1 MKKAI
6 FFLIVGILVIGG
18 VSGYF
23 FTRYY
28 LTHEGAPITVEIPKG
43 TPPKQIAE
51 ILKSKGV
58 IKSTLV
64 FRAWVKMSG
73 ADKIL
78 RSGTFELNKEIS
90 SIKAIWHLVNDS
102 GTPVYK
108 VTILEGW
115 RLEEIADELFKQ
127 GILENKETF
136 LQEAKRIKAEG
147 FLFPSTYKLPK
158 NMPPLEILRVMYQE
172 YEKNILPIINSEENT
187 TNLNEQEII
196 TLASIVER
204 EAVYNDERPKIAA
217 VYLNRLKIG
226 KRLEADPTVQYALG
240 YNDIEQRHWKKG
252 LTYTDLKFDSPYN
265 TYRYAGLPP
274 APIASPGA
282 NSVKAVLNPTPDFEA
297 LYFVADNA
305 GRHVFST
312 TYHQHLQTIKA
323 IRENK

>member
-1 MKKAI
+1 MKKFI
-6 FFLIVGILVIGG
+6 LFSFLGILIIGG
-18 VSGYF
+18 ISGFYF
-23 FTRYY
+23 IRYY
-28 LTHEGAPITVEIPKG
+28 LSHEGAPVTVEIPQG
-43 TPPKQIAE
+43 ATPKQIAE
-51 ILKSKGV
+51 ILKSNGV

-64 FRAWVKMSG
+64 FRTWVKMSDS
-73 ADKIL
+73 DKLL
-78 RSGTFELNKEIS
+78 RSGTFDLNKEIS

-115 RLEEIADELFKQ
+115 RLEEIADELLKQ
-127 GILENKETF
+127 GILEEKETF
-136 LQEAKRIKAEG
+136 LNEARRIKAEG

-158 NMPPLEILRVMYQE
+158 NMQPLDVLKVMYQE
-172 YEKNILPIINSEENT
+172 YEKNVLPVINAPENKT
-187 TNLNEQEII
+187 SLSEQEII

-240 YNDIEQRHWKKG
+240 YNEKEQRHWKKG
-252 LTYTDLKFDSPYN
+252 LTYSDLKFDSPYN

-274 APIASPGA
+274 APIASPGL

-297 LYFVADNA
+297 LYFVADNT

-312 TYHQHLQTIKA
+312 TYHQHLETIKA
-323 IRENK
+323 IRGK

>member
-1 MKKAI
+1 MKKFI
-6 FFLIVGILVIGG
+6 FFSILGILIIGG
-18 VSGYF
+18 VSGFY

-28 LTHEGAPITVEIPKG
+28 LHHEGEPVTVEIPQG
-43 TPPKQIAE
+43 TTPKQIAE
-51 ILKSKGV
+51 ILKSNGV
-58 IKSTLV
+58 IKSTLM
-64 FRAWVKMSG
+64 FRIWVKMSDS
-73 ADKIL
+73 DKLL

-115 RLEEIADELFKQ
+115 RLEEIAEELFKQ
-127 GILENKETF
+127 GILAEKEPF
-136 LQEAKRIKAEG
+136 LLEAKKIRAEG

-158 NMPPLEILRVMYQE
+158 NMPPLEVLKVMYEE
-172 YEKNILPIINSEENT
+172 YEKNILPIINAPENI

-240 YNDIEQRHWKKG
+240 YNENEQRHWKKG
-252 LTYTDLKFDSPYN
+252 LTYSDLKFDSPYN

-274 APIASPGA
+274 APIASPGL

-297 LYFVADNA
+297 LYFVADNT

-312 TYHQHLQTIKA
+312 TYHQHLETIKA

>member
-1 MKKAI
+1 MKKII
-6 FFLIVGILVIGG
+6 FFCILFILIIGG
-18 VSGYF
+18 VSGFF

-28 LTHEGAPITVEIPKG
+28 LSHKGAPVTVEIPQG
-43 TPPKQIAE
+43 TSPQKIAE

-64 FRAWVKMSG
+64 FRAWVKISG

-90 SIKAIWHLVNDS
+90 SINAIWHLVNDS
-102 GTPVYK
+102 GTPTYK

-115 RLEEIADELFKQ
+115 RLEEIAEELVKQ
-127 GILENKETF
+127 GILTEKETF
-136 LQEAKRIKAEG
+136 LREAKRIKAEG

-158 NMPPLEILRVMYQE
+158 NMQPLEVLRVMYQE
-172 YEKNILPIINSEENT
+172 YENNILPIINSESNN

-240 YNDIEQRHWKKG
+240 YNENEQRHWKKG
-252 LTYTDLKFDSPYN
+252 LTYSDLKIDSPYN
-265 TYRYAGLPP
+265 TYKYAGLPP
-274 APIASPGA
+274 APIASPSA

-297 LYFVADNA
+297 LYFVADNT
-305 GRHVFST
+305 GRHIFST
-312 TYHQHLQTIKA
+312 TYHQHLETIKA
-323 IRENK
+323 IRGK

>member
-1 MKKAI
+1 MKKI
-6 FFLIVGILVIGG
+6 ILFSILGILIVGGI
-18 VSGYF
+18 SGFF

-28 LTHEGAPITVEIPKG
+28 LNHEGAPVTVEIPQG
-43 TPPKQIAE
+43 TTPKQIAE
-51 ILKSKGV
+51 ILKSNGV
-58 IKSTLV
+58 IKSTFV
-64 FRAWVKMSG
+64 FRAWLKISG
-73 ADKIL
+73 ADKLL
-78 RSGTFELNKEIS
+78 RSGTFNLKKEIS

-115 RLEEIADELFKQ
+115 RLEEIAEELLKQ
-127 GILENKETF
+127 GILTEQDTF
-136 LQEAKRIKAEG
+136 LNEAKRIKAEG

-158 NMPPLEILRVMYQE
+158 NMPPLEVLKVMYQE
-172 YEKNILPIINSEENT
+172 YENNILPIIKSSQNKTGLS
-187 TNLNEQEII
+187 EQEIV

-204 EAVYNDERPKIAA
+204 EAVFNDERPKIAA

-240 YNDIEQRHWKKG
+240 YNENEQRHWKKG
-252 LTYTDLKFDSPYN
+252 LTYSDLKYDSPYN

-274 APIASPGA
+274 APIASPGI
-282 NSVKAVLNPTPDFEA
+282 NSVKAVLNPAPDFEA
-297 LYFVADNA
+297 LYFVADNT

-323 IRENK
+323 IRGK